1 MALML
6 SKLNDALL
14 AGGTPPDE
22 AQAASDEVAAYENR
36 IATVDTRL
44 AVLTWMAGA
53 NLALTIGILF
63 KLFH

>member
-14 AGGTPPDE
+14 AGGTPADK
-22 AQAASDEVAAYENR
+22 AQAASEEVAAYENR
-36 IATVDTRL
+36 IAMVDTRL

-63 KLFH
+63 KLFR